1 MKMQNGTCKMAG
13 GCATER
19 KRKKQPWVALDD
31 QRSHVPQTRV
41 KADVTS
47 EDVKKVIKS
56 GGHRA
61 CFDVKMLTNTA
72 I

>member
-1 MKMQNGTCKMAG
+1 MKMQNGIKGRRMCKR
-13 GCATER
+13 E
-19 KRKKQPWVALDD
+19 KKKKHPWVAIDA

-47 EDVKKVIKS
+47 EEDVKKVIKS
-56 GGHRA
+56 GGHRV

>member
-1 MKMQNGTCKMAG
+1 MCNREKK
-13 GCATER
+13 
-19 KRKKQPWVALDD
+19 KKQPWVAIDG
-31 QRSHVPQTRV
+31 QRFYVPQTRV

-47 EDVKKVIKS
+47 EEDVKKVIKS

-61 CFDVKMLTNTA
+61 CFDAKMLTNTA